1 MNKFSTQ
8 PSSNCKGRGSHLMGW
23 MLSAVALSSLVAAL
37 ASYLTLTQPESSSQN
52 AGPSLSVTPY
62 GAPLLHD
69 HSVVLTQ
76 DLPDE
81 PEVPGVSIAAYFA
94 P

>member
-1 MNKFSTQ
+1 MNSLSTQ
-8 PSSNCKGRGSHLMGW
+8 TSTNDTGKSLQLMGW
-23 MLSAVALSSLVAAL
+23 MLSAVALASLVAAL
-37 ASYLTLTQPESSSQN
+37 ASYLTLTQPEPGLQN
-52 AGPSLSVTPY
+52 AGASLSATTHGSPV
-62 GAPLLHD
+62 LHD

-76 DLPDE
+76 GLPHE

>member
-1 MNKFSTQ
+1 MNGFST
-8 PSSNCKGRGSHLMGW
+8 PSTNGNDKGLHLTGW
-23 MLSAVALSSLVAAL
+23 MLSTAALAGLVAAL
-37 ASYLTLTQPESSSQN
+37 ASYLTLTQPEPSSQN
-52 AGPSLSVTPY
+52 AAPSLSATTHR
-62 GAPLLHD
+62 APLLHD

-81 PEVPGVSIAAYFA
+81 PEVPGVSIAAYFS